1 MDHTLHTV
9 TKFFPLYFSDVSE
22 RGRIM
27 QIIKREFINHRIYR
41 HEIRSTNTTIMQI
54 INLKKNLRL
63 MSKNTP
69 SLIIISRNDW
79 CNK

>member
-1 MDHTLHTV
+1 
-9 TKFFPLYFSDVSE
+9 
-22 RGRIM
+22 M

-63 MSKNTP
+63 MSKNTA

-79 CNK
+79 RNK